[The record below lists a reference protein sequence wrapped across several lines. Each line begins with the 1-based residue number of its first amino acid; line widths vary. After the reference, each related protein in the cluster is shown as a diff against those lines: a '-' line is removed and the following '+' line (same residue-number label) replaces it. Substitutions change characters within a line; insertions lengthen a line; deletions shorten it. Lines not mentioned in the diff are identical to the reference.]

1 MRSSATLPDVSAPS
15 LVLTHPTPEE
25 KKKTWA
31 LHHTMWG
38 QALSLEDYLH
48 REEYL
53 TTVPLAKDGGVT
65 HWILTDDSPPNQRPI
80 LSSCESLR
88 KRALV
93 CQAGVDGGKVQ
104 DAIGHG
110 IFSVFTDPQ
119 YRGKGYAS
127 RMMKELNPTLARW
140 PPAGSKDVNGHAMP
154 NSRFSVLYSD
164 IGKAFYAKS
173 GWAPFES
180 SHLAFPPVAR
190 AEGGSVSGA
199 AKPLG
204 YHELAELCAVDEKLL
219 RIRVQKRA
227 HESKDR
233 RPSAALV
240 PDLDQ
245 MLWHLMREDF
255 MTKRIFGKTPTIRGA
270 VYGEAGKRLWA
281 VWIRGYYGGI
291 DKVEGNTLFILRFAV
306 EDETASEDYLAEG
319 FRSVIEVA
327 QAEAAE
333 WRIQEAQMWNP
344 TPLLR
349 QVVAKAGLQH
359 EFVDR
364 DTESIA
370 SLAWYGEAQ
379 TSDID
384 WVANEKFGWC

>member
-1 MRSSATLPDVSAPS
+1 
-15 LVLTHPTPEE
+15 
-25 KKKTWA
+25 
-31 LHHTMWG
+31 MWG

-48 REEYL
+48 REDYL

-65 HWILTDDSPPNQRPI
+65 HWILTDNSPPNERPI
-80 LSSCESLR
+80 LASCESLR

-93 CQAGVDGGKVQ
+93 CQADVDGGKVQ

-127 RMMKELNPTLARW
+127 RMMKELNPTLSRW
-140 PPAGSKDVNGHAMP
+140 PPVGSKDVNGQEMP
-154 NSRFSVLYSD
+154 RSMFSVLYSD
-164 IGKAFYAKS
+164 IGKSFYAKS

-180 SHLAFPPVAR
+180 SHLAFPPA
-190 AEGGSVSGA
+190 APGGREAASGA
-199 AKPLG
+199 AKTLG

-219 RIRVQKRA
+219 RTRIQQRTR
-227 HESKDR
+227 ESKDGK
-233 RPSAALV
+233 PSVALL

-270 VYGEAGKRLWA
+270 VFGEPGKRLWA

-291 DKVEGNTLFILRFAV
+291 DKVEGNTLHILRIVV
-306 EDETASEDYLAEG
+306 EDETASEDYLVEG
-319 FRSVIEVA
+319 VRSVIQISQE
-327 QAEAAE
+327 EAAE
-333 WRIQEAQMWNP
+333 WRIQEAHMWNP

-349 QVVAKAGLQH
+349 RVVARSGLQY
-359 EFVDR
+359 EFVER
-364 DTESIA
+364 DKESIA
-370 SLAWYGEAQ
+370 SLAWYGEGPTANV
-379 TSDID
+379 D
-384 WVANEKFGWC
+384 WFANEKFGWC